1 MKIAIE
7 IMGLP
12 FWRIECRKDVQGN
25 LILSCKDIDEFIQK
39 DYQRLKNDDIE
50 IEQCLFG
57 KRNG

>member
-12 FWRIECRKDVQGN
+12 FWRIESRKDVKGN

-39 DYQRLKNDDIE
+39 NYQRLRNDDE
-50 IEQCLFG
+50 IELV
-57 KRNG
+57 RND